1 MLLVGQQEGH
11 PACKKL
17 SGGVLVWLS
26 VWSEVQTC
34 IWPSW
39 YGIWPLTVSCFS
51 KIQIGFTFLVP
62 AHLGSP
68 RKRAV
73 KRVWVC
79 SWTSPLQGHLTVLK
93 VTVCHTA
100 RHYGEEYKDWN
111 SAVLRSRQNCS
122 SDGAEWTNDRRAF
135 HARAAVTGKA
145 WSPSVV
151 RRVESGLIHWWLS
164 LAGWEWDLW
173 KRYLRPPSRSPAVRS
188 HSLST
193 ASMAV
198 SVAFRYSGW
207 WRTAAKH
214 TLQKQT
220 SQKFCYMY
228 KQWKTGC
235 FWSKFHLQNYSY
247 NTKAM
252 HS

>member
-1 MLLVGQQEGH
+1 MLLVGRQEGH

-73 KRVWVC
+73 KRVCVC

-122 SDGAEWTNDRRAF
+122 SYGAEWTDDRRAF
-135 HARAAVTGKA
+135 HWVIFAHVVTGKA

-151 RRVESGLIHWWLS
+151 RRVESGLIHRRYWAIPN
-164 LAGWEWDLW
+164 AGAL
-173 KRYLRPPSRSPAVRS
+173 
-188 HSLST
+188 
-193 ASMAV
+193 
-198 SVAFRYSGW
+198 
-207 WRTAAKH
+207 
-214 TLQKQT
+214 
-220 SQKFCYMY
+220 
-228 KQWKTGC
+228 
-235 FWSKFHLQNYSY
+235 
-247 NTKAM
+247 
-252 HS
+252 